1 MKYGNTTLKHGL
13 LLAPLAGVTDRS
25 YRSAC
30 FSQGAE
36 LCFTE
41 MVSAKGVCYRD
52 ETTVLLADTTK
63 EAGPCAIQIF
73 GSEPA
78 VMAEAASFLCEL
90 YHPVG
95 IDINMGCPMKKIVSN
110 GDGSALMKD
119 PPRAAGIVEAVR
131 KAVPLPLSVKFRT
144 GWDAGSVNAVEF
156 AKRLAD
162 AGADMLT
169 IHGRT
174 REQIYA
180 DPVDYRTIEAVRN
193 AVPGVTL
200 IGNGGVVDRESA
212 KRMFETGVDGL
223 MIARGSMGN
232 PWLFADLHAMAE
244 GKEYRTPP
252 ASERLAAALN
262 QFEEMIADKG
272 EYYAV
277 REGRRQIGYYLK
289 GLRGASDGREVLN
302 RAFDPDE
309 IRRVIAAVAEANI

>member
-1 MKYGNTTLKHGL
+1 MKYGNMTLKHGL

-25 YRSAC
+25 YRETC
-30 FSQGAE
+30 FNQGAE

-52 ETTVLLADTTK
+52 DTTIRLADTKK
-63 EAGPCAIQIF
+63 ENGHCAIQIF
-73 GSEPA
+73 GSDPDG
-78 VMAEAASFLCEL
+78 MAEAAEYLCDM

-119 PPRAAGIVEAVR
+119 PIRAAKAAEAVK
-131 KAVPLPLSVKFRT
+131 KAISVPLSVKFRT

-169 IHGRT
+169 VHGRT

-180 DPVDYRTIEAVRN
+180 DPVDYLTIEKVRK
-193 AVPGVTL
+193 AVPDVTL
-200 IGNGGVVDRESA
+200 IGNGGITDRESA
-212 KRMFETGVDGL
+212 KRMLGTGVDGL

-232 PWLFADLHAMAE
+232 PWLFSDLAAMAE
-244 GKEYRTPP
+244 GKEYVYPS
-252 ASERLAAALN
+252 AAERLHTALE
-262 QFEEMIADKG
+262 QFEKMIADKG
-272 EYYAV
+272 EYYAI
-277 REGRRQIGYYLK
+277 REGRRQVGYYLK
-289 GLRGASDGREVLN
+289 GLRGASDGREILN
-302 RAFDPDE
+302 RATTVDE
-309 IRRVIAAVAEANI
+309 VRQVIEAVMSENS